1 MPLKKASVKN
11 SNDVLIDT
19 NLLLDDANILYKLSK
34 EFTHVIIPLTVL
46 KELDDHKFKPFT
58 AYSAREA
65 IRAIREFE
73 QNNSDKIIFDTEEGD
88 STKSNDLK
96 IIESAIRNNA
106 TIASKDMSM
115 MIIAK
120 SLGLKTR
127 LFDIVMNNIFDP
139 YIYLEQNDI
148 FDASDDDTFAY
159 INTYIKNDYTKI
171 FKLFSIAS
179 KKNLNRDA
187 WFFIFINTITPDPI
201 VYAHN
206 PITLSFNRIDNMAK
220 YREIFIDKHTKLK
233 MLDLYQTCALYA
245 MTEAP
250 NTLICGSYGSGKSL
264 LATAFAL
271 ANNERKTFLS
281 RPNLTIDRRYDI
293 GFLPGDLESKLLP
306 WVAGIVSSLYHL
318 FSNTRTLTTDKMAD
332 NFNTYDYV
340 RDHIFSKHFDLL
352 PLDSVQ
358 GMSFLNEDL
367 LVLDETQLCSISIL
381 SVILSRFGTGSKL
394 IALGDI
400 KQTYGVL
407 PPSENGLLKL
417 LRLMPNKNMAY
428 VELKTNYRGG
438 LIELA
443 DGLQNKT
450 II

>member
-1 MPLKKASVKN
+1 MVKKSTPDENK
-11 SNDVLIDT
+11 VLIDT
-19 NLLLDDANILYKLSK
+19 NLLLDDAKILYKLSN
-34 EFTHVIIPLTVL
+34 EFDKVIIPLTVL

-58 AYSAREA
+58 AFSAREA

-73 QNNSDKIIFDTEEGD
+73 QLFENKIIFDTVEGD
-88 STKSNDLK
+88 STKSNDQK
-96 IIESAIRNNA
+96 IIESAIRNQA

-127 LFDIVMNNIFDP
+127 LFDLVMNNIFNP
-139 YIYLEQNDI
+139 YVYIEQSDI
-148 FDASDDDTFAY
+148 FDVSEDDTFAY
-159 INTYIKNDYTKI
+159 VNTYNKNEYHKV
-171 FKLFSIAS
+171 FKLFSAAS
-179 KKNLNRDA
+179 KKELNKDA
-187 WFFIFINTITPDPI
+187 WFFVFINTITPDPI

-206 PITLSFNRIDNMAK
+206 PISPTFSRIDNMAK
-220 YREIFIDKHTKLK
+220 YREISIDKHTKLK

-264 LATAFAL
+264 IATAYALAT
-271 ANNERKTFLS
+271 NDRKTFLS
-281 RPNLTIDRRYDI
+281 RPNLTIDKRYDI
-293 GFLPGDLESKLLP
+293 GFLPGQLSDKLMP
-306 WVAGIVSSLYHL
+306 WVAGITSSLYHL
-318 FSNTRTLTTDKMAD
+318 FSNTRTLTTDKMLD
-332 NFNTYDYV
+332 NSNTYDYV
-340 RDHIFSKHFDLL
+340 KDHIFTKHFDLL
-352 PLDSVQ
+352 PLDSLQ

-367 LVLDETQLCSISIL
+367 VILDETQLCSISIL
-381 SVILSRFGTGSKL
+381 SLILSRFGIGSKL
-394 IALGDI
+394 ISLGDV
-400 KQTYGVL
+400 KQIYGVL

-428 VELKTNYRGG
+428 VELKNHYRGG
-438 LIELA
+438 LVELA